1 MTKQT
6 EQYIILKPLANR
18 FAEIS
23 KSISDDEIRSI
34 IKDGLKNKIDE
45 QLDNMNIPLE
55 EIVSDWFDDDTN
67 IILVIDMIKKSIES
81 RLYGKNYRY

>member
-6 EQYIILKPLANR
+6 EQYIALKPLANR

-23 KSISDDEIRSI
+23 KSISDDEIRLI
-34 IKDGLKNKIDE
+34 IKDSLRNKIDE

-55 EIVSDWFDDDTN
+55 EIVSEWFDDDTN
-67 IILVIDMIKKSIES
+67 IIWIIDMIKKSIES